1 MWIVFRCIWALG
13 LSKVLRDS
21 LSRPGCVEQQR
32 QCVWHVHLLN
42 SSSCHSIVSTAESL
56 LFNSIVN
63 SVARVP

>member
-32 QCVWHVHLLN
+32 QAYGAFTSLTHLPAIPLFLLQKAFY
-42 SSSCHSIVSTAESL
+42 SIL
-56 LFNSIVN
+56 
-63 SVARVP
+63 